1 MTTTTPPPS
10 TAPTPPSDIALRT
23 SPLAGVTLAA
33 FLAAGLLSCGWLLFS
48 GKLALLPG
56 KALSNDQVL
65 EGEITHR
72 IAKELAKAPLP
83 EHAAQLERA
92 GSWLLLGDTG
102 PRVREGCPDW
112 LFISDELKLNRHA
125 ADNGAAKAAAVVAL
139 RDRLKQRGIELLV
152 SVVPDKSRIAASQL
166 CDLPRPASLEARVR
180 DWTALLQGAG
190 VAVLD
195 LAPALQPLGADA
207 FLRLDT
213 HWSET
218 GARAAAQAIAG
229 KIASL
234 GFQATPT
241 RTFDVSQGALAARP
255 GDLVRLAGLDWLPQ
269 HLQPSEERVAASTLS
284 EHTPDADASADSLD
298 DLFGDDNLPNVAL
311 IGTSFSRNSNFAGFL
326 QQALAAPVGNF
337 AKDGGEFSG
346 AAKAY
351 FTSPAFVQTPPKL
364 VVWEI
369 PERDLQTA
377 FSGDV
382 GLAD

>member
-23 SPLAGVTLAA
+23 SPLAGAVLAT
-33 FLAAGLLSCGWLLFS
+33 FLTAGLLSCGGLLLS
-48 GKLALLPG
+48 GKLELLPG

-83 EHAAQLERA
+83 EHAAQLERG
-92 GSWLLLGDTG
+92 GSWLLLGDSG

-112 LFISDELKLNRHA
+112 LFISDELKIDRHA
-125 ADNGAAKAAAVVAL
+125 AQNAKAKADAVIAL

-166 CDLPRPASLEARVR
+166 CELPRPSSLEPRVR
-180 DWTALLQGAG
+180 DWTALLQTAG

-195 LAPALQPLGADA
+195 LAPALQPLGAEA

-213 HWSET
+213 HWSEA
-218 GARAAAQAIAG
+218 GAHAAAQAVAG
-229 KIASL
+229 KIAAL

-241 RTFDVSQGALAARP
+241 RDFDVSQGPLAVRP
-255 GDLVRLAGLDWLPQ
+255 GDLVRLAGLDWLPGN
-269 HLQPSEERVAASTLS
+269 LQPAAESVAASTIS
-284 EHTPDADASADSLD
+284 EQAPQAETSGDSLD
-298 DLFGDDNLPNVAL
+298 DLFGDDSLPNVAL

-326 QQALAAPVGNF
+326 QQALKAPIGNF

-351 FTSPAFVQTPPKL
+351 FSSPAFAQTPPKL

-369 PERDLQTA
+369 PERDLQTRYA
-377 FSGDV
+377 GEAS
-382 GLAD
+382 LE